1 MTPAK
6 TSTAA
11 ACPGPPAA
19 WTAHPHSSPQVLQ
32 HPPLLPPTRLLVLAS
47 PLAQPRQRR
56 LQIQIHQQD
65 NPRGH
70 RQSFMGTT
78 TAAAGTTPSPTAL
91 THPRLSTP
99 TWAARPHAPTSP
111 SPSAQARHRLA
122 PYLDAHSPTSG
133 PRHVRSGHVPQH
145 HRTAAPT
152 WTSPDVTYI
161 FAPPVNGAL
170 VKKSKFMSG
179 FTGGG
184 RRY

>member
-99 TWAARPHAPTSP
+99 TWAARTHAPTP
-111 SPSAQARHRLA
+111 PHRRGTDSL
-122 PYLDAHSPTSG
+122 PTSMRTH
-133 PRHVRSGHVPQH
+133 PR
-145 HRTAAPT
+145 AAP
-152 WTSPDVTYI
+152 V
-161 FAPPVNGAL
+161 
-170 VKKSKFMSG
+170 MSG
-179 FTGGG
+179 LAMYPNTTGLLPQPGQVQM
-184 RRY
+184 